1 MSKNIN
7 PISKDAI
14 KGLIKTNNIS
24 NKFLLNKNN
33 IKNNISSIE
42 LISPRNN
49 NFNIKINDNYINLN
63 NCKKRVNK
71 SNILSKNNN
80 LKNIYTLNQTP
91 IKDEKKY
98 IKYIKD
104 NYSAD
109 QKKIVNLPKL
119 SNHFD
124 KDSKKINISDVY
136 KLPII
141 LRNEYNTL
149 IKPQKTEIK
158 EETIKQHIK
167 RNSSI
172 EMSHN
177 KELNEI
183 KNKMNKDIKKNVNI
197 SIIDYNQI
205 CIKKNLK
212 PIKILNKIN
221 KEDIPDFKKINN
233 YSKDTKLRNYM
244 KDKFYV
250 DTEVRMNKKLK
261 NIVFNHDQ
269 SLKDKIIEMN
279 KIGDFWGSIVN
290 YCNPV
295 FTIKKF
301 GYIKKKLNKDKLK
314 KDNIKINKK
323 FNDEINNIINLSGN
337 KKNIK
342 NDNKSMRLFTINSY
356 FDYKHQKKVESKKEF
371 LEKYNDSL
379 QYYMV

>member
-14 KGLIKTNNIS
+14 KGLIKTNIIS

-80 LKNIYTLNQTP
+80 FKNIYTLNQTP

-109 QKKIVNLPKL
+109 QTKIVNLPKL
-119 SNHFD
+119 SNNID
-124 KDSKKINISDVY
+124 KNSKKINISDVY

-141 LRNEYNTL
+141 LRNEYNT
-149 IKPQKTEIK
+149 INKPQKTEIK
-158 EETIKQHIK
+158 EETIKHHIK
-167 RNSSI
+167 KNSSI
-172 EMSHN
+172 EICHN
-177 KELNEI
+177 KELNEFQNRI
-183 KNKMNKDIKKNVNI
+183 NKDITKNVNI

-205 CIKKNLK
+205 CIKKDLK
-212 PIKILNKIN
+212 PIKILNKNN
-221 KEDIPDFKKINN
+221 KYDIPNFKKVNN
-233 YSKDTKLRNYM
+233 YNNKDTKLRNYM

-314 KDNIKINKK
+314 IKKIS
-323 FNDEINNIINLSGN
+323 NDEKKNNLLNLSGN

-342 NDNKSMRLFTINSY
+342 SENKSLRLFTINSY
-356 FDYKHQKKVESKKEF
+356 FDYKHQKKMESKKEF